1 MNVSDL
7 YKFSLGQ
14 YGSVFVNGGSG
25 GKQFSL
31 LGSAKYLIGAIQVTS
46 NRELT
51 SADNS
56 FVYLNAADV
65 SPMFYG
71 TSYGGSITLQFNGKD
86 IDATNNTIKIR
97 NSVDWSM
104 IRDGNSVNYW
114 SRGQSDSSL
123 GLTALI
129 IGAGAAPPTA
139 TKYYILN
146 KNDAAKTIQLATS
159 VGGSPISL
167 NSQIDILS
175 NYNKRAL
182 TLPAIEA
189 QTTYGIELATDGDV
203 LNSDNPIFASGD
215 NIIEGSVLYGRWN
228 FIRVGARV
236 NVILY
241 LIPKII

>member
-14 YGSVFVNGGSG
+14 YGSVFVSG
-25 GKQFSL
+25 GAAGQQFSL

-56 FVYLNAADV
+56 FVYLNAADIN
-65 SPMFYG
+65 PMFYG
-71 TSYGGSITLQFNGKD
+71 TSYGGSITLQFRGID

-97 NSVDWSM
+97 NSVDWNM

-114 SRGQSDSSL
+114 SRGQADSSL
-123 GLTALI
+123 GLSAVTITAST
-129 IGAGAAPPTA
+129 APTTA
-139 TKYYILN
+139 VKYYIIN
-146 KNDAAKTIQLATS
+146 KNDGDKTIQLATS

-167 NSQIDILS
+167 NSQTDISVGNL
-175 NYNKRAL
+175 RAL
-182 TLPAIEA
+182 TLPALEP
-189 QTTYGIELATDGDV
+189 QTTNKIELAADGDV
-203 LNSDNPIFASGD
+203 LNCDNPIFASGD

-228 FIRVGARV
+228 FVRVGARV
-236 NVILY
+236 NAILY